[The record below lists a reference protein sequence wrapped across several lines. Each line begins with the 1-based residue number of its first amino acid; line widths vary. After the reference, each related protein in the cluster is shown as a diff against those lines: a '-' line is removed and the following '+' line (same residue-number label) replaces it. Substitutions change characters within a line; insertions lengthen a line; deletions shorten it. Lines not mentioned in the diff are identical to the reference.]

1 MIKLLKPGW
10 QSLIQDLGRAGY
22 RHLGISQA
30 GALDRPALLSAN
42 LLVGNPITSAG
53 LEICGGGLQLE
64 FEQPGYFALAGAY
77 CQAYLDTQPVYPG
90 FAYPAQPG
98 QQLKLGQIT
107 SGFRCYLAVSGGILT
122 EPCLGSRST
131 DLNNGFGGLQGRA
144 LQAGDRLFCHPANI
158 PPKSLEQGLRTLD
171 FQRPIRLLPGPE
183 WSRFDASALQI
194 YQQPWQIRAQ
204 SNRMGYRL
212 KGPKLRL
219 QSQLELRSEPIMPGL
234 IQVPPDGTP
243 ILLLNDAQ
251 TLGGYPRL
259 ASVIYADLWRLAQ
272 YRPGD
277 WLHFELVDIA
287 LATQARHQHLQYL
300 QRLQALFDD

>member
-1 MIKLLKPGW
+1 MIKLIKPGW
-10 QSLIQDLGRAGY
+10 LSLIQDLGRFGY
-22 RHLGISQA
+22 RHWGVSQT
-30 GALDRPALLSAN
+30 GALDAPALCTAN
-42 LLVGNPITSAG
+42 LLAGNPATSAG

-64 FEQPGYFALAGAY
+64 FEQPGYFALTGAY
-77 CQAYLDTQPVYPG
+77 CLAYLDTQPIYPG
-90 FAYPAQPG
+90 FAYRAQAG
-98 QQLKLGQIT
+98 QQLRLGQIQ
-107 SGFRCYLAVSGGILT
+107 SGFRCYLAIAGGIQI
-122 EPCLGSRST
+122 EPCLGSSST

-144 LQAGDRLFCHPANI
+144 LQAGDRLFCHTTNTQ
-158 PPKSLEQGLRTLD
+158 PKSLGQGVRALD

-183 WSRFDASALQI
+183 WSRFDGSALQL

-212 KGPKLRL
+212 NGPKLRM
-219 QSQLELRSEPIMPGL
+219 QSRLELRSEPIMPGL

-243 ILLLNDAQ
+243 ILLLNDTQ

-272 YRPGD
+272 YKPGD
-277 WLHFELVDIA
+277 WLHFKPVD
-287 LATQARHQHLQYL
+287 LATASQARHAQLSYL